1 MIKLKR
7 PHRQNAGKLP
17 DQFLRIFKTGLLA
30 CFFFLIPLWASANS
44 LLSSWKF
51 DPELEAI
58 YKDITNLRTEEA
70 IAKLKKIT
78 DRSREHHR
86 FYLQSLAECVT
97 ILVSEDEK
105 RFPEYEKNFKD
116 RVDRLEDEPESAET
130 LFLRAEISLQRAFC
144 HLNLSQEFSAI
155 LAFRQA
161 YGIITECMEKHP
173 EFIPAKKTSGV
184 IQVMVGAVPDKYH
197 WFMSLLGM
205 KGSVRTGQRQLN
217 ELRNAGISLS
227 VEAGILY
234 YVIKGFINQQFDES
248 SVGMAELLKKDP
260 TNRLMLFITVNMM
273 MKNAQ
278 SEDALKLIRTLDQ
291 QHNGLPVVYVEYLRA
306 DIQMQKGEYAK
317 AIQSYARFMEAY
329 RGSSFHKDATMKTA
343 LCYFLLGK
351 PEIGGIWWEKAK
363 KTGKALAEPDDYA
376 DHLLKEDIP
385 DNRILK
391 VRFYTDGGYYKEAKQ
406 LLASINAATLKTPKD
421 RAEFQYRK
429 ARLAHRTGDLAAAR
443 TLYLK
448 TIELTGS
455 NPWYFAP
462 SSALQLGYLQQ
473 ADGNKPEARKFF
485 EMALTFRGHAY
496 KNSIDSK
503 ARSALDDLSSVKR

>member
-1 MIKLKR
+1 MKR
-7 PHRQNAGKLP
+7 PKKPHLQNGGRLP
-17 DQFLRIFKTGLLA
+17 DWNFKIVKTGLVA
-30 CFFFLIPLWASANS
+30 CFFFLIPLWSSATT
-44 LLSSWKF
+44 LSAWKF

-70 IAKLKKIT
+70 MSKLKKIT
-78 DRSREHHR
+78 DRSREHQR

-105 RFPEYEKNFKD
+105 RFPEFEKNFRD

-161 YGIITECMEKHP
+161 YGLITECMEKHP
-173 EFIPAKKTSGV
+173 DFIPAKKTSGV

-197 WFMSLLGM
+197 WFMTLLGM
-205 KGSVRTGQRQLN
+205 KGSVKTGQRQLN
-217 ELRNAGISLS
+217 ELRNSATSLS

-234 YVIKGFINQQFDES
+234 FVIKGFINQQFDES
-248 SVGMAELLKKDP
+248 AMGMAELLKKDP

-273 MKNAQ
+273 MKNSQ
-278 SEDALKLIRTLDQ
+278 SEEALKLIKTLDQ
-291 QHNGLPVVYVEYLRA
+291 QQNGLPVVYIEYLRA
-306 DIQMQKGEYAK
+306 EIQMQKGDYAK
-317 AIQSYARFMEAY
+317 AIQTYGRFMEAY
-329 RGSSFHKDATMKTA
+329 KGSSFHKDATMKTA

-351 PEIGGIWWEKAK
+351 SDLGVSWWEKAK

-385 DNRILK
+385 ENRILK

-406 LLASINAATLKTPKD
+406 LLAAINPATLKTPKD
-421 RAEFQYRK
+421 RVEFQYRK
-429 ARLAHRTGDLAAAR
+429 ARLAHKTGDLPAAQA
-443 TLYLK
+443 LYLK

-455 NPWYFAP
+455 NTWYFAP
-462 SSALQLGYLQQ
+462 SSALQLGYLKQL
-473 ADGNKPEARKFF
+473 DGNKAEARKFF

-503 ARSALDDLSSVKR
+503 AKSALDDLGAVKR